1 MVRGGSRANS
11 QKTNDQD
18 KVEKKSC
25 FQNSE
30 KLYQASHNTSQDRDK
45 RKENQTYDRYTEHTT
60 GYTSHRDRY
69 SDREGRYHQEFNH
82 RGHGKKSAREIRYE
96 IQVKKRG
103 KLAHIFI
110 CWLLALM
117 SKYQIICSNRI
128 FFL

>member
-1 MVRGGSRANS
+1 MVRGESRANS

-18 KVEKKSC
+18 KVGKKSW

-30 KLYQASHNTSQDRDK
+30 MLYQASHNTSQDRDK
-45 RKENQTYDRYTEHTT
+45 RKENQTYDRYTEHKN

-69 SDREGRYHQEFNH
+69 SDRDGRYHQEFNL

-103 KLAHIFI
+103 KLAHIFY
-110 CWLLALM
+110 LLALK

-128 FFL
+128 FL